1 VTVVKRV
8 GGYSPYED
16 EIGYSR
22 ALVTDTGRVLVCGTT
37 SAVDGVVRHPGDA
50 EAQAR
55 QAIETIGRAL
65 RDAGTSLEHV
75 VLTRIYVTSPDHC
88 EAAGRAHL
96 EAFDAVRPVATM
108 LVVSGL
114 IHPDML
120 VEIEVEAT
128 LP

>member
-1 VTVVKRV
+1 VRRI

-16 EIGYSR
+16 TIGYSR
-22 ALVTDTGRVLVCGTT
+22 AVVLDDGRVLVCGTT
-37 SAVDGVVRHPGDA
+37 AAVDGVVRHPGDA
-50 EAQAR
+50 EAQTR
-55 QAIETIGRAL
+55 QAIETIGKVL
-65 RDAGTSLEHV
+65 RDAGTDLGHV

-96 EAFDAVRPVATM
+96 AAFDGIRPVATM
-108 LVVSGL
+108 VVVSGL

-120 VEIEVEAT
+120 VEIEVEAR